1 MKYTLQVRK
10 SPRGFWDVELNDGVS
25 YIYEVMDPEVNDI
38 LGICGFSHQIN
49 ELGESVFKEIQR
61 VDFTESLEYLND
73 IVFRNEEIL

>member
-25 YIYEVMDPEVNDI
+25 YIYEVTDPEVNDV
-38 LGICGFSHQIN
+38 LDICGFSHQIN